1 MNGAN
6 NIVLIGMPAAGKSTL
21 GVLLAKATGRS
32 FLDTDVHI
40 QAREGRTL
48 QRILAQ
54 EGVAGFR
61 RIEEQGVLALECRDT
76 VIATGGSVVYGEGA
90 MEHLKAG
97 GIVVY
102 LQLPLSVLAR
112 RIKDFARRGVVMS
125 ADQTLADLLAE
136 RDPLY
141 RRYADV
147 TVDCRA
153 RTHEEVLGRVL
164 ETLQRNAKS

>member
-40 QAREGRTL
+40 QARQGRTL
-48 QRILAQ
+48 QRILAE
-54 EGVAGFR
+54 EGIGGFR

-102 LQLPLSVLAR
+102 LQLPLNILAR
-112 RIKDFARRGVVMS
+112 RIKDFTRRGVVMT
-125 ADQTLADLLAE
+125 ADQTLADLFAE

-141 RRYADV
+141 RHYADV
-147 TVDCRA
+147 TLDCRA
-153 RTHEEVLGRVL
+153 CTHEQVIERILAALGRDA
-164 ETLQRNAKS
+164 TP